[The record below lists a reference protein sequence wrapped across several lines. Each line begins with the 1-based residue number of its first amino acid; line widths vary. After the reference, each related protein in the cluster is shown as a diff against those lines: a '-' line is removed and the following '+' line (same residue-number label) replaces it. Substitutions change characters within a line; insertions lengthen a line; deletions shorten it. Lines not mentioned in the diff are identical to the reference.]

1 MMKSLI
7 YAILTLIILP
17 YTAIPSL
24 AAVDRET
31 PSEEV
36 ISSIVEDRIR
46 ARQEYEE
53 YQQYKLQEKA
63 KKRAP
68 VQIKVPAIPKEEEA
82 PYARSKNDIIIGTGL
97 ILAAIVLSVYLHQ
110 ITKKEQNL

>member
-1 MMKSLI
+1 MRGLA
-7 YAILTLIILP
+7 YIILALVIIS
-17 YTAIPSL
+17 YAEIPSL

-68 VQIKVPAIPKEEEA
+68 VQIKVPIIPKEEEA
-82 PYARSKNDIIIGTGL
+82 PYARSKNDIMIGTGL
-97 ILAAIVLSVYLHQ
+97 ILAAIVLSVYLHKL
-110 ITKKEQNL
+110 TKKEQNL